1 MNDKEEMIIVKDN
14 PNLIVINQLPVIS
27 EQLDMVKA
35 EIQRRTAFAEKSR
48 LDDVYK
54 TAIEKVIAP
63 IQAVQDKYK
72 DCVGLY
78 TKANSQL
85 KAKIDVIED
94 GLKLAKENSVKEY
107 FEELVTAKNIDFISF
122 EQLGLKITLSVSE
135 KKLKEQVNNIVERV
149 ATDLKAIDIQEDKE
163 EILVEYKKH
172 LNVSEAV
179 STVAARHK
187 AIQAEKERKIKQEE
201 QRAKQKAAA
210 RAVAEAARQQAQVQ
224 SESDNEETVQAVKEP
239 VQTKEQLAP
248 PQVFKPKFS
257 VAITT
262 PAYKKLINNTLK
274 DPQRANNFIA
284 NVSTVV
290 ANNPQLQECEASTI
304 LSAAFLADSLNLSM
318 SPQLGYCYL
327 VPYETALK
335 DKYGKTMWMLDE
347 NGNHI
352 LDNNGKWKNHTV
364 RYLSG

>member
-1 MNDKEEMIIVKDN
+1 MNDKEEMIIVNDN
-14 PNLIVINQLPVIS
+14 QDLIVINQLPVIS
-27 EQLDMVKA
+27 EQLDKVKA
-35 EIQRRTAFAEKSR
+35 EIQRRTAFADTVTVSEENRQEIKKMRAAMNAEKSR
-48 LDDVYK
+48 LDEVYK
-54 TAIEKVIAP
+54 TALEKVIAP

-135 KKLKEQVNNIVERV
+135 KKLKEQVNNIVERI

-163 EILVEYKKH
+163 EVLIEYKKH

-201 QRAKQKAAA
+201 QLAKRIAAEQA
-210 RAVAEAARQQAQVQ
+210 VAEAVAEAARQQAQVQ
-224 SESDNEETVQAVKEP
+224 SESDNVKPVQTVKEP
-239 VQTKEQLAP
+239 VHVEQQLTP
-248 PQVFKPKFS
+248 PQVELNKYPFNFSAYIEATSKDEAIEKLREFKPK
-257 VAITT
+257 
-262 PAYKKLINNTLK
+262 LIEFME
-274 DPQRANNFIA
+274 REG
-284 NVSTVV
+284 VH
-290 ANNPQLQECEASTI
+290 
-304 LSAAFLADSLNLSM
+304 
-318 SPQLGYCYL
+318 
-327 VPYETALK
+327 
-335 DKYGKTMWMLDE
+335 YGK
-347 NGNHI
+347 
-352 LDNNGKWKNHTV
+352 
-364 RYLSG
+364 

>member
-1 MNDKEEMIIVKDN
+1 MNDKEEMIIVNDN
-14 PNLIVINQLPVIS
+14 QDLIVINQLPVIS
-27 EQLDMVKA
+27 EQLDKVKA
-35 EIQRRTAFAEKSR
+35 EIQRRTAFADTVTVSEENRQEIKKMRAAMNAEKSR
-48 LDDVYK
+48 LDEVYK
-54 TAIEKVIAP
+54 TALEKVIAP

-107 FEELVTAKNIDFISF
+107 FEELVTAKNIDYISF

-201 QRAKQKAAA
+201 QRAK
-210 RAVAEAARQQAQVQ
+210 RIAVAQAVEEVARQQAQVQ
-224 SESDNEETVQAVKEP
+224 SGSNNVKPVQTVKEP
-239 VQTKEQLAP
+239 VHVEQQLTP
-248 PQVFKPKFS
+248 PQVEVNKYPFNFSAYIEATSKDEAIEKLREFKPK
-257 VAITT
+257 
-262 PAYKKLINNTLK
+262 LIK
-274 DPQRANNFIA
+274 FMESEG
-284 NVSTVV
+284 VH
-290 ANNPQLQECEASTI
+290 
-304 LSAAFLADSLNLSM
+304 
-318 SPQLGYCYL
+318 
-327 VPYETALK
+327 
-335 DKYGKTMWMLDE
+335 YGK
-347 NGNHI
+347 
-352 LDNNGKWKNHTV
+352 
-364 RYLSG
+364 

>member
-14 PNLIVINQLPVIS
+14 PDLIVINQLPVIS
-27 EQLDMVKA
+27 EQLDKVKA
-35 EIQRRTAFAEKSR
+35 EIQRRTAFADTVTVSEENRQEIKKMRAAMNAEKSR
-48 LDDVYK
+48 LDEVYK
-54 TAIEKVIAP
+54 TALEKVIAP

-163 EILVEYKKH
+163 EVLIEYKKH

-187 AIQAEKERKIKQEE
+187 AIQAEKEGRTACKENSGGTSCCGSSKTTSTD
-201 QRAKQKAAA
+201 
-210 RAVAEAARQQAQVQ
+210 AV
-224 SESDNEETVQAVKEP
+224 
-239 VQTKEQLAP
+239 
-248 PQVFKPKFS
+248 
-257 VAITT
+257 
-262 PAYKKLINNTLK
+262 
-274 DPQRANNFIA
+274 
-284 NVSTVV
+284 
-290 ANNPQLQECEASTI
+290 
-304 LSAAFLADSLNLSM
+304 
-318 SPQLGYCYL
+318 
-327 VPYETALK
+327 
-335 DKYGKTMWMLDE
+335 GK
-347 NGNHI
+347 
-352 LDNNGKWKNHTV
+352 
-364 RYLSG
+364 

>member
-1 MNDKEEMIIVKDN
+1 MNDKEEMIIVNDN
-14 PNLIVINQLPVIS
+14 QDLIVINQLPVIS
-27 EQLDMVKA
+27 EQLDKVKA
-35 EIQRRTAFAEKSR
+35 EIQRRTAFADTVTVSEENRQEIKKMRAAMNAEKSR
-48 LDDVYK
+48 LDEVYK
-54 TAIEKVIAP
+54 TALEKVIAP

-163 EILVEYKKH
+163 EVLIEYKKH

-201 QRAKQKAAA
+201 QLAKRIAAEQA
-210 RAVAEAARQQAQVQ
+210 VAEAVAEAARQQAQVQ
-224 SESDNEETVQAVKEP
+224 SESDNVKPVQTVKEP
-239 VQTKEQLAP
+239 VHVEQQLTP
-248 PQVFKPKFS
+248 PQVELNKYPFNFSAYIEATSKDEAIEKLREFKPK
-257 VAITT
+257 
-262 PAYKKLINNTLK
+262 LIE
-274 DPQRANNFIA
+274 FMESEG
-284 NVSTVV
+284 VH
-290 ANNPQLQECEASTI
+290 
-304 LSAAFLADSLNLSM
+304 
-318 SPQLGYCYL
+318 
-327 VPYETALK
+327 
-335 DKYGKTMWMLDE
+335 YGK
-347 NGNHI
+347 
-352 LDNNGKWKNHTV
+352 
-364 RYLSG
+364 

>member
-35 EIQRRTAFAEKSR
+35 EIQRRTAFADTVTVSEENRQEIKKMRAAMNAEKSR

-107 FEELVTAKNIDFISF
+107 FEELVTAKKIDFISF
-122 EQLGLKITLSVSE
+122 ERLGLKITLSVSE

-149 ATDLKAIDIQEDKE
+149 ATDLKAIEIQENKE
-163 EILVEYKKH
+163 EILVEYKKS

-179 STVAARHK
+179 SIVDARHK
-187 AIQAEKERKIKQEE
+187 AIQAEKERKAKQAE
-201 QRAKQKAAA
+201 QRARELAAA
-210 RAVAEAARQQAQVQ
+210 KAVEDAARQQEQIQQAHMQKENNN
-224 SESDNEETVQAVKEP
+224 SEPIQEPIQETQLTPPTVKLKNYPFNFYAYIEATSKEEAIEI
-239 VQTKEQLAP
+239 LRD
-248 PQVFKPKFS
+248 FKPE
-257 VAITT
+257 
-262 PAYKKLINNTLK
+262 LIEFME
-274 DPQRANNFIA
+274 DRG
-284 NVSTVV
+284 VH
-290 ANNPQLQECEASTI
+290 
-304 LSAAFLADSLNLSM
+304 
-318 SPQLGYCYL
+318 
-327 VPYETALK
+327 
-335 DKYGKTMWMLDE
+335 YGK
-347 NGNHI
+347 
-352 LDNNGKWKNHTV
+352 
-364 RYLSG
+364 

>member
-35 EIQRRTAFAEKSR
+35 EIQRRTAFADTVTVSEENRQEIKKMRAAMNAEKSR

-94 GLKLAKENSVKEY
+94 GLKLEKENSVKEY
-107 FEELVTAKNIDFISF
+107 FEELVTAKKIDFISF
-122 EQLGLKITLSVSE
+122 ERLGLKITLSVSE

-149 ATDLKAIDIQEDKE
+149 ATDLKAIEIQENKE
-163 EILVEYKKH
+163 EILVEYKKS

-179 STVAARHK
+179 SIVDARHK
-187 AIQAEKERKIKQEE
+187 AIQAEKERKAKQAE
-201 QRAKQKAAA
+201 QRARELAAA
-210 RAVAEAARQQAQVQ
+210 KAVEDAARQQEQIQQVHMQ
-224 SESDNEETVQAVKEP
+224 QENNNSEPIQETQLTPPTVKLKKYPFNFYAYIEASSKEEAIEI
-239 VQTKEQLAP
+239 LRD
-248 PQVFKPKFS
+248 FKPE
-257 VAITT
+257 
-262 PAYKKLINNTLK
+262 LIEFME
-274 DPQRANNFIA
+274 DRG
-284 NVSTVV
+284 VH
-290 ANNPQLQECEASTI
+290 
-304 LSAAFLADSLNLSM
+304 
-318 SPQLGYCYL
+318 
-327 VPYETALK
+327 
-335 DKYGKTMWMLDE
+335 YGK
-347 NGNHI
+347 
-352 LDNNGKWKNHTV
+352 
-364 RYLSG
+364 

>member
-35 EIQRRTAFAEKSR
+35 EIQRRTAFADTVTVSEENRQEIKKMRAAMNAEKSR

-149 ATDLKAIDIQEDKE
+149 ATDLKAIEIQENKE
-163 EILVEYKKH
+163 EILVEYKKS

-179 STVAARHK
+179 SIVDARHK
-187 AIQAEKERKIKQEE
+187 AIQAEKERKAKQAE
-201 QRAKQKAAA
+201 QRARELAAA
-210 RAVAEAARQQAQVQ
+210 KAVEDAARQQEQIQQVHMQ
-224 SESDNEETVQAVKEP
+224 QENNNSEPIQETQLTPPTVKLKKYPFNFYAYIEASSKEEAIEI
-239 VQTKEQLAP
+239 LRD
-248 PQVFKPKFS
+248 FKPE
-257 VAITT
+257 
-262 PAYKKLINNTLK
+262 LIEFME
-274 DPQRANNFIA
+274 DRG
-284 NVSTVV
+284 VH
-290 ANNPQLQECEASTI
+290 
-304 LSAAFLADSLNLSM
+304 
-318 SPQLGYCYL
+318 
-327 VPYETALK
+327 
-335 DKYGKTMWMLDE
+335 YGK
-347 NGNHI
+347 
-352 LDNNGKWKNHTV
+352 
-364 RYLSG
+364 

>member
-35 EIQRRTAFAEKSR
+35 EIQRRTAFADTVTVSEENRQEIKKMRAAMNAEKSR

-248 PQVFKPKFS
+248 PQVF
-257 VAITT
+257 
-262 PAYKKLINNTLK
+262 
-274 DPQRANNFIA
+274 
-284 NVSTVV
+284 
-290 ANNPQLQECEASTI
+290 NPTEA
-304 LSAAFLADSLNLSM
+304 
-318 SPQLGYCYL
+318 
-327 VPYETALK
+327 
-335 DKYGKTMWMLDE
+335 
-347 NGNHI
+347 
-352 LDNNGKWKNHTV
+352 
-364 RYLSG
+364 

>member
-14 PNLIVINQLPVIS
+14 PDLIVINQLPVIS

-35 EIQRRTAFAEKSR
+35 EIQRRTAFADTVTVSEENRQEIKKMRAAMNAEKSR
-48 LDDVYK
+48 FDDVYK

-201 QRAKQKAAA
+201 QRARELAAA
-210 RAVAEAARQQAQVQ
+210 KAVEDAARQQEQIQQAHMQKENNN
-224 SESDNEETVQAVKEP
+224 SEPIQEPIQETQLTPPTVKLKKYPFNFYAYIEATSKEEAIEI
-239 VQTKEQLAP
+239 LRD
-248 PQVFKPKFS
+248 FKPE
-257 VAITT
+257 
-262 PAYKKLINNTLK
+262 LIEFME
-274 DPQRANNFIA
+274 DRG
-284 NVSTVV
+284 VH
-290 ANNPQLQECEASTI
+290 
-304 LSAAFLADSLNLSM
+304 
-318 SPQLGYCYL
+318 
-327 VPYETALK
+327 
-335 DKYGKTMWMLDE
+335 YGK
-347 NGNHI
+347 
-352 LDNNGKWKNHTV
+352 
-364 RYLSG
+364 